1 MGSPLAPNT
10 AELMA
15 KLGQN
20 RVKVPDTDKA
30 GRSVEQAQKAAREF
44 EAVFISQMV
53 NEMYGDIDMGR
64 FSGGFGEKV
73 WKDHLVQEYGK
84 AISQTNSIGVSDQIM
99 REMLQQKDQNGH
111 IIDNPDLDQ
120 YRSTPVAANRFD
132 SINPLNDKLA
142 QKTSAISQQP
152 PRPVAA
158 DPYPMPLSQ
167 PLPSAVATWPE
178 TSREISPALQ
188 STEIS
193 GSDKVQNGHQAALSA
208 YMIHNDISAPNQ
220 SGHQSA
226 LSAYQMAAKQHDQA
240 LLKAKYA
247 LSGAAPQTNPQKADS
262 LAPLPDKN
270 IKTASNTARLPAGYK
285 STGSSASKLPDL
297 TDAGKKILKSLDGQM
312 PTAQQQRELALLE
325 QELAALKLQ
334 K

>member
-20 RVKVPDTDKA
+20 RVKLPDTDKG
-30 GRSVEQAQKAAREF
+30 GRSVEQAQKAAKEF

-53 NEMYGDIDMGR
+53 NEMYKDIDMGR

-84 AISQTNSIGVSDQIM
+84 AISETNSIGVSDQIL
-99 REMLQQKDQNGH
+99 REMLQQKDHNGH
-111 IIDNPDLDQ
+111 IIDNPDLDK
-120 YRSTPVAANRFD
+120 YRSTPVSANRFD
-132 SINPLNDKLA
+132 SVNPLNDKLA
-142 QKTSAISQQP
+142 QQP
-152 PRPVAA
+152 ASPTAV

-167 PLPSAVATWPE
+167 TPPPAVSPPISAQ
-178 TSREISPALQ
+178 REISPALQ
-188 STEIS
+188 NTALP
-193 GSDKVQNGHQAALSA
+193 GSQKVENGHQAALSA
-208 YMIHNDISAPNQ
+208 YMIHNDVSGTNQ
-220 SGHQSA
+220 TGHQSA
-226 LSAYQMAAKQHDQA
+226 LSAYQMAAEQHDQA

-247 LSGAAPQTNPQKADS
+247 LSSAAPQTNPSKADR
-262 LAPLPDKN
+262 LTPLPDKN